1 MTQRIV
7 NKDFSLEDQRQEI
20 NEIAADIAGFYN
32 NDTDAISITGDL
44 TVAGAVIGDLS
55 IGGSLDVGGGG
66 IFGTG
71 SDQVI
76 IGNAGDV
83 WVENALYVGD
93 ESSPNISLYE
103 NGTATFASLTDGR
116 LVLAGTGGTLED
128 TAKLTW
134 VDDGINTPILTVDGT
149 VDITGEY
156 QIDGVITGT
165 GGAVITG
172 GETELA
178 SLTVSD
184 LTEGRIPVVGT
195 AGAIEDTANLIFTN
209 NALGVIGDIS
219 ATSNINTSAGTFQVN
234 GVDIGIQHLGDV
246 NIAGNATGKYLGWS
260 GTQWVPTDAITSETD
275 PVFSASDA
283 AGINS
288 GNIANWN
295 DAYGWGD
302 HSLVGYLTSET
313 DTFATVTAR
322 GLTGGVAVTSADVQV
337 GDLTVTGSLTY
348 NQAISNT
355 TASLEISNNQI
366 VLNAGVGKFTGDA
379 TANDNLISNIN
390 STTGIVVGA
399 SVTISDNA
407 QGLTLGTATVDS
419 ITPASNEIRTSINFG
434 PNVGPVGPGELTI
447 SANGTGY
454 SQDTDV
460 AVTGG
465 TGTNAT
471 FDILAVG
478 GSGEI
483 TSIDVA
489 VGGNGGT
496 GYTIGDV
503 LTVAGGDGLG
513 TITITGIE
521 EASGTAIEFYTPIQ
535 PTLNA
540 HIVAERSASPDTQ
553 IMWNEGT
560 DKWQFTNDGT
570 TYHDLSGTNGVL
582 TSIQAVG
589 GLEINGSTTGLL
601 DSNFPAGT
609 IGLEVQTGVIPGS
622 YDGVDL
628 TVDQYGRVTAVNTGT
643 GVAGILLTDLSVG
656 ANGAATATGGIAYDD
671 STGIFTYTP
680 QITFDGDYNSLSN
693 LPTLFDGNYNS
704 LSNLPTLFSGSYN
717 DLTNQPTIPA
727 AQIQSDWNVT
737 GTLGEI
743 LNKPSIVVNINDLGD
758 VDTTG
763 AVNGK
768 ILKYNGTNWIV
779 ADDAEGTTISALND
793 IGDVTI
799 SGTPTTGYV
808 LKWDGSTWA
817 PAADVSGGGGGG
829 SSAFIGLTDTPSA
842 FGSAGQYLNVN
853 STADGL
859 EWTSGNTQSVIVP
872 VAYASV
878 KADTAGTG
886 TNMSWGIYDGLTG
899 DIVFTFTTALSDA
912 DYYVLAEREKYD
924 NDSIFIHSKSTTGF
938 TARWLNDDDSST
950 PLAPSLFPGVL
961 LVYASDPTL
970 SVAASGG
977 GGGASTLSALSDV
990 TLTTPATGQVIK
1002 YDGSAWVNQA
1012 DDTGTTINA
1021 IDDIGD
1027 VNIDTGTLVNN
1038 NILKYDSTAN
1048 EWKNVPALEGGNLTI
1063 GVRSGTALNI
1073 GFTGTTFNV
1082 VNRAGQN
1089 VPITI

>member
-20 NEIAADIAGFYN
+20 NEIASDIAAFYD

-44 TVAGAVIGDLS
+44 TVAGTVLGNLLVNGEVRSGGNPHQGNEDGSHLN
-55 IGGSLDVGGGG
+55 GGSGVSASYSVDAAYLWRGYKTNNTTPTSSITVA
-66 IFGTG
+66 G
-71 SDQVI
+71 S
-76 IGNAGDV
+76 
-83 WVENALYVGD
+83 
-93 ESSPNISLYE
+93 
-103 NGTATFASLTDGR
+103 ATFADATISSLTDGR
-116 LVLAGTGGTLED
+116 LVLSGTGGTLED

-195 AGAIEDTANLIFTN
+195 AGAIEDTANLIYTN

-288 GNIANWN
+288 TNIANWN

-322 GLTGGVAVTSADVQV
+322 GLTGGVAVTAADVQV

-366 VLNAGVGKFTGDA
+366 VLNAGVGKFTGDV

-465 TGTNAT
+465 TGTSAT

-489 VGGNGGT
+489 AGGNGGT

-503 LTVAGGDGLG
+503 LTLVGGNNDG
-513 TITITGIE
+513 TITVTGISPDLS
-521 EASGTAIEFYTPIQ
+521 ATTVEFTIPVD
-535 PTLNA
+535 PSLNA
-540 HIVAERSASPDTQ
+540 LIVAERSALSDTSLR
-553 IMWNEGT
+553 WNETT
-560 DKWQFTNDGT
+560 DTWQYTNDGT
-570 TYHDLSGTNGVL
+570 NYNTITSYTLSGQVSTTNHVILTLTDTQTTTSTVELIGTADVTITWNSVNNRASFALADLS
-582 TSIQAVG
+582 S
-589 GLEINGSTTGLL
+589 S
-601 DSNFPAGT
+601 PAG
-609 IGLEVQTGVIPGS
+609 S
-622 YDGVDL
+622 YTNADI
-628 TVDQYGRVTAVNTGT
+628 TVDAKGRVTA
-643 GVAGILLTDLSVG
+643 AS
-656 ANGAATATGGIAYDD
+656 
-671 STGIFTYTP
+671 
-680 QITFDGDYNSLSN
+680 
-693 LPTLFDGNYNS
+693 
-704 LSNLPTLFSGSYN
+704 
-717 DLTNQPTIPA
+717 
-727 AQIQSDWNVT
+727 
-737 GTLGEI
+737 
-743 LNKPSIVVNINDLGD
+743 
-758 VDTTG
+758 
-763 AVNGK
+763 
-768 ILKYNGTNWIV
+768 
-779 ADDAEGTTISALND
+779 
-793 IGDVTI
+793 
-799 SGTPTTGYV
+799 SGT
-808 LKWDGSTWA
+808 A
-817 PAADVSGGGGGG
+817 GGGGGTTVTTDDNAPG
-829 SSAFIGLTDTPSA
+829 SATDGDLWWKSDEGRLKVFYDDGQGTPS
-842 FGSAGQYLNVN
+842 GQWVDASPPL
-853 STADGL
+853 ADGVV
-859 EWTSGNTQSVIVP
+859 T
-872 VAYASV
+872 AASV
-878 KADTAGTG
+878 SDGT
-886 TNMSWGIYDGLTG
+886 TSLTPTTDQWGNSVLQLTG
-899 DIVFTFTTALSDA
+899 HIIPTTNAAYDLGNAEYKIRHLFLSDNTL
-912 DYYVLAEREKYD
+912 YYEGDFLKVAQHNNGGAAQAPSYL
-924 NDSIFIHSKSTTGF
+924 I
-938 TARWLNDDDSST
+938 
-950 PLAPSLFPGVL
+950 PLA
-961 LVYASDPTL
+961 
-970 SVAASGG
+970 
-977 GGGASTLSALSDV
+977 
-990 TLTTPATGQVIK
+990 K
-1002 YDGSAWVNQA
+1002 
-1012 DDTGTTINA
+1012 
-1021 IDDIGD
+1021 
-1027 VNIDTGTLVNN
+1027 
-1038 NILKYDSTAN
+1038 LKD
-1048 EWKNVPALEGGNLTI
+1048 
-1063 GVRSGTALNI
+1063 ALNASADFEAFKQAI
-1073 GFTGTTFNV
+1073 I
-1082 VNRAGQN
+1082 A
-1089 VPITI
+1089 ITDA